1 MIRALEILT
10 KWNYTDG
17 FHQRHHAH
25 EQQNYISDYFK
36 IHQQQFCAGIR
47 SYDAATEMTT
57 INVKNKFSVRDKLE
71 LILPEGNQDIIVERM
86 EGYA

>member
-1 MIRALEILT
+1 MLEILT

-17 FHQRHHAH
+17 FHQRHHTH
-25 EQQNYISDYFK
+25 EQQNYIKS
-36 IHQQQFCAGIR
+36 HQQQFCAEIR
-47 SYDAATEMTT
+47 SNDAAIGITT

>member
-1 MIRALEILT
+1 MCWKTLPSSIIPMAFTSVIIRM
-10 KWNYTDG
+10 N
-17 FHQRHHAH
+17 
-25 EQQNYISDYFK
+25 EQQNYISGYSK
-36 IHQQQFCAGIR
+36 SHQQQFCAEIR
-47 SYDAATEMTT
+47 SNDAAIGITT

>member
-1 MIRALEILT
+1 MLKILT
-10 KWNYTDG
+10 KRNYTDG
-17 FHQRHHAH
+17 FHQRHHTH

-36 IHQQQFCAGIR
+36 IHQQQFCAEIR
-47 SYDAATEMTT
+47 SNDAAIGITT

-71 LILPEGNQDIIVERM
+71 LILPEGNQDNIVEPM